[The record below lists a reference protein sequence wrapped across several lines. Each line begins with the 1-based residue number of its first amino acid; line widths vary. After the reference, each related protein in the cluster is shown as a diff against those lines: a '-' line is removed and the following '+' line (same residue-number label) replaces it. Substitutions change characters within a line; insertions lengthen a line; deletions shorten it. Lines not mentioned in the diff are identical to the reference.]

1 MRRTISKYNSLRLD
15 NLIFYWVSFAS
26 WVLCFCFVSEQS
38 VRDILLTMRKRNNVF
53 CSTHRS
59 RTMLQS
65 GGDPSVSAAI
75 RNTMRSK
82 KKKCFGLRVL
92 VESPLLRPMPT
103 CVTFLVPP
111 LCMSVITTDVDV
123 YETHHTP

>member
-82 KKKCFGLRVL
+82 KKKCF
-92 VESPLLRPMPT
+92 ES
-103 CVTFLVPP
+103 F
-111 LCMSVITTDVDV
+111 S
-123 YETHHTP
+123 